1 MTMGR
6 ALTAHGTPGTDGRPR
21 LISSEVEKTILEK
34 TSTDASQGNPWS
46 VGKLTREVYLVF
58 RSINLF

>member
-1 MTMGR
+1 MGR

-34 TSTDASQGNPWS
+34 TYTDASQGNPWS
-46 VGKLTREVYLVF
+46 VGTLRTEVYLVF